1 MVSRLFAPLAL
12 LGALVLSAPS
22 LAFDDPVQLIRET
35 TAELF
40 ALVDENRQAY
50 ENDPSLL
57 EDELQRVLMPRIDTI
72 HSARLV
78 LGRHGRG
85 KSRDDIEA
93 FAEALAGLL
102 LSRYATGLLEF
113 RSQEQVEIL
122 PLSGDNTERQTR
134 VRTRVRLDSGS
145 RAPVDYVLRKND
157 GEWQVFDVIVEGI
170 SYVATF
176 RNQISEEIRRDG
188 FDRMLARL
196 EAGEIEVEIDV
207 DGNNG

>member
-1 MVSRLFAPLAL
+1 MVFRLITPLAL
-12 LGALVLSAPS
+12 IGALLASSPS
-22 LAFDDPVQLIRET
+22 LAFDNPVELIRAT

-40 ALVDENRQAY
+40 SLVDENREAY

-57 EDELQRVLMPRIDTI
+57 EDELERVLMPRIDTI

-85 KSRDDIEA
+85 QSREDIEA
-93 FAEALAGLL
+93 FAEALADLL

-113 RSQEQVEIL
+113 RSREQVEIL
-122 PLSGDNTERQTR
+122 PLSGDNSDRQTR

-176 RNQISEEIRRDG
+176 RNQIGEEIRRSSFADV
-188 FDRMLARL
+188 LNRL
-196 EAGEIEVEIDV
+196 RAGEIEIEVES
-207 DGNNG
+207 NGG

>member
-1 MVSRLFAPLAL
+1 MMVSRLFAPLAL

-85 KSRDDIEA
+85 QSREDIEA
-93 FAEALAGLL
+93 FAEALADLL

-113 RSQEQVEIL
+113 RSREQVEIL

-176 RNQISEEIRRDG
+176 RNQINEEIRRSSFQDV
-188 FDRMLARL
+188 LSRL
-196 EAGEIEVEIDV
+196 RAGEIEIEV
-207 DGNNG
+207 DNNGS